1 MAKGI
6 SREQVIDAC
15 VRSMVGFGY
24 THVNKENIFSGTIE
38 RMFFKRLLEQAK
50 GENKQADTVLDGLI
64 AELDSLA

>member
-1 MAKGI
+1 MARQI

-15 VRSMVGFGY
+15 VRAMVGFGY
-24 THVNKENIFSGTIE
+24 EHTTKENIFSGTVE

-50 GENKQADTVLDGLI
+50 GENKQADVVLDGLI